1 MSVAELPVA
10 IMFDFSVS
18 KMRGGK
24 VWGVDIVEILLWR
37 KEGDK
42 EQSRTFLR
50 DERLPHV
57 SRQIERNSILR

>member
-1 MSVAELPVA
+1 MRSSSGRPMRVAELPVA

-37 KEGDK
+37 K
-42 EQSRTFLR
+42 RR
-50 DERLPHV
+50 
-57 SRQIERNSILR
+57 